1 MARKGRRMIGKIV
14 ATLIVISGQG
24 GSIASTY
31 HESWADCQAARN
43 ALPAGDYDRVEL
55 AEQKPEDLSNHKIT
69 DLPPN
74 VTVFVE
80 KKKRRPVAWA
90 FCVPHGDIAA
100 AGARQ

>member
-1 MARKGRRMIGKIV
+1 MIGKIV

-31 HESWADCQAARN
+31 HESWANCQAARN
-43 ALPAGDYDRVEL
+43 ALPAGDYEKVEL
-55 AEQKPEDLSNHKIT
+55 TEQKPEDLSNHKIT

-90 FCVPHGDIAA
+90 FCVPQSDVPGD
-100 AGARQ
+100 GGR

>member
-1 MARKGRRMIGKIV
+1 MIGKIV

-31 HESWADCQAARN
+31 HQSWADCQAARN
-43 ALPAGDYDRVEL
+43 ALPSGDYDRIEL
-55 AEQKPEDLSNHKIT
+55 TEQKPEDLSNHKIN

-80 KKKRRPVAWA
+80 KKKHRPVAWA
-90 FCVPHGDIAA
+90 FCVPHGDISAN
-100 AGARQ
+100 GER